1 MSDVENL
8 GPLPAEADSILVGKP
23 LVATGFPSPATDH
36 VERKISLDEH
46 LGIRAPHVYVVRVKG
61 EGMIG
66 AGIMD
71 GGLLIVSRGQ
81 TAKHGDI
88 VIAVID
94 GDTLVRRLHR
104 RREQTILVAENPA
117 FPPRYLMEGESFLI
131 WGVVTHSLAYHQAGT
146 KK

>member
-8 GPLPAEADSILVGKP
+8 GHFPIEASELPGAKP

-36 VERKISLDEH
+36 VERKISLDDH
-46 LGIRAPHVYVVRVKG
+46 VGLRAPHVFLVRVKG

-104 RREQTILVAENPA
+104 RSEQTILVAENPA
-117 FPPRYLMEGESFLI
+117 FPPRYLMEGESLQV